1 MNGIKVLVVEDEE
14 RLRNI
19 IKKYLSFEG
28 YTILEAE
35 NGEEAIHNWQIHH
48 PDIII
53 LDAMLPL
60 MDGWEVCR
68 FIRRDSHVPIIMLTA
83 CSQEDDKIRGF
94 EYGVDQYMTKP
105 FSTKELIA
113 RMKSI
118 LRKNEKISIHNEYSI
133 NGLTIYIKSHKVV
146 NKNGEVRLTPKE
158 YELLI
163 YLINNRSIVL
173 SRDIIL
179 NAIWGREYEGD
190 LRTVDT
196 HIKMLRQKLSMI
208 KNNIQT
214 IRGTGYKFEVFNDD
228 QVTEG

>member
-28 YTILEAE
+28 YTIIEAE

-48 PDIII
+48 PDIIV

-60 MDGWEVCR
+60 MNGWDVCK
-68 FIRRDSHVPIIMLTA
+68 FIRSESHVPIIMLTA
-83 CSQEDDKIRGF
+83 CSQEEDKIRGF

-118 LRKNEKISIHNEYSI
+118 LRKNEKVSIHEEYSI
-133 NGLTIYIKSHKVV
+133 NGLTIFIKSHKVV
-146 NKNGEVRLTPKE
+146 DKHGEVRLTPKE

-173 SRDIIL
+173 SRELIL

-214 IRGTGYKFEVFNDD
+214 IRGTGYKFEVFNND